1 MLKFILTY
9 FLALLTLMTFA
20 QKADTLHISG
30 ILISANTNKLISDGR
45 INFLPKKAVLSDS
58 AGHFIIYGLCKG
70 QYKLSF
76 SALGY
81 DNRDTIININNGNVD
96 NIVWIITTD
105 CSGFNAVKALKDI
118 KENKAHLLLYGSIA
132 PVIRPS
138 DKEFKDK
145 FGVAYMIFGDDET
158 VREECKKSYNQ
169 VVFDYLD
176 IKFGK
181 KWREEV
187 RKDIVGYK
195 DK

>member
-1 MLKFILTY
+1 MLKFILTD
-9 FLALLTLMTFA
+9 FLALLTFLTFA

-30 ILISANTNKLISDGR
+30 ILISANSNKPISDGR
-45 INFLPKKAVLSDS
+45 INFSPKKAILSDS
-58 AGHFIIYGLCKG
+58 AGHFTINGLCKG

-81 DNRDTIININNGNVD
+81 DNRDTIINIKNANVD
-96 NIVWIITTD
+96 NIVWIIATD
-105 CSGFNAVKALKDI
+105 CPGFSAGKALKDI
-118 KENKAHLLLYGSIA
+118 KENKALLLLYGSIA
-132 PVIRPS
+132 PVIGPA
-138 DKEFKDK
+138 DKEFKKK

-158 VREECKKSYNQ
+158 VREECKKLYNK

-176 IKFGK
+176 KKFGK

-187 RKDIVGYK
+187 RKDIVGYN

>member
-9 FLALLTLMTFA
+9 FLALITLMTFA

-30 ILISANTNKLISDGR
+30 ILISANSNKPISDGR
-45 INFLPKKAVLSDS
+45 INFSPKKAILSDS
-58 AGHFIIYGLCKG
+58 AGHFTIYGLCKG

-81 DNRDTIININNGNVD
+81 DNRDTIINIKNENVD
-96 NIVWIITTD
+96 NIVWIIATD
-105 CSGFNAVKALKDI
+105 CPGFSAGKALKDI
-118 KENKAHLLLYGSIA
+118 KGNKAHLLLYGSIA
-132 PVIRPS
+132 PVIGPS
-138 DKEFKDK
+138 DKEFKKK

-158 VREECKKSYNQ
+158 VREECKKLYNQ

-176 IKFGK
+176 KKFGK